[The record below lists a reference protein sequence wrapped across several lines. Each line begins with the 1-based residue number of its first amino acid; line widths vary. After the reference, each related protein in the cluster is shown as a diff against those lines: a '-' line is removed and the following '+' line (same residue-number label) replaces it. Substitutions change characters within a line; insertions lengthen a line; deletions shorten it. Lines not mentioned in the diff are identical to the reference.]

1 MTKQIEK
8 LAKSRWW
15 TLVLVVVLGYLV
27 AHLFKVTSLP
37 VFADEAIYIRW
48 AQLIMDDAQQYLF
61 FALNDGK
68 TPFFIWLLV
77 PFQYLVSD
85 QLLAG
90 RIVSVLL
97 GLGQVLTS
105 GYLLYLLTRSR
116 LVALWTMVL
125 SSILPFWFMYHRMAL
140 MDGALTL
147 AVSIASVITVQLA
160 QKLSA
165 HHVAH
170 YAQQHNNQRFFQQIW
185 SISLS
190 SPRVMLSVLLLAMLV
205 CLAVLIKLPAVLFFP
220 VLLVMPALA
229 RIERSSYLQAAVLVG
244 ASVVLGMGMFSL
256 LALHPAFPQ
265 LFARGGDFLYS
276 FSELG
281 SDGWQHVAKNMQEFV
296 ASAVLYLTPL
306 VVLSPVMG
314 AAFHYN
320 RRRQVLLVVGILLY
334 TLPIIVLGKVVYP
347 RYYLPVA
354 LLFTVSAALLL
365 DSALVKYNQLV
376 QVQRKLIASLGIAL
390 FVANITAASVGWMV
404 TAWTAVDQ
412 LPLTPVDR
420 VQYLEEWSSGHG
432 IVPVV
437 ALIQSEAL
445 RDPVAVATEGYFGTL
460 PDAILMYLHR
470 RPVENIAV
478 EGIGQPVG
486 QIPDWFWQKHGQSE
500 TYWLV
505 VNSHRLKLQL
515 PESALVVE
523 YCRPNSAP
531 CLQVWDISSLKPAT

>member
-1 MTKQIEK
+1 MTKQIER

-15 TLVLVVVLGYLV
+15 KLALLVVLGYLV
-27 AHLFKVTSLP
+27 AHLFKVASLP

-97 GLGQVLTS
+97 GSGQVLTS

-116 LVALWTMVL
+116 LVALWAMVL

-147 AVSIASVITVQLA
+147 AVSIALVITVQLA
-160 QKLSA
+160 QRISASRVAYSTKLRMNRSFILL
-165 HHVAH
+165 
-170 YAQQHNNQRFFQQIW
+170 R
-185 SISLS
+185 
-190 SPRVMLSVLLLAMLV
+190 MLLLAMLV

-229 RIERSSYLQAAVLVG
+229 RTDRRSYLQAAVLVG

-281 SDGWQHVAKNMQEFV
+281 SNGWQHVAKNLQEFV

-320 RRRQVLLVVGILLY
+320 RRRQLLLVVGILLY
-334 TLPIIVLGKVVYP
+334 ILPIIVLGKVVYP

-354 LLFTVSAALLL
+354 ILFTVSAALLL

-376 QVQRKLIASLGIAL
+376 QVQRKLIAALGIAL
-390 FVANITAASVGWMV
+390 FVANIAAASVGWMV

-412 LPLTPVDR
+412 LPLISIDR
-420 VQYLEEWSSGHG
+420 MQYLEEWSSGHG

-460 PDAILMYLHR
+460 PDAILMYLHH
-470 RPVENIAV
+470 RPVENIVV